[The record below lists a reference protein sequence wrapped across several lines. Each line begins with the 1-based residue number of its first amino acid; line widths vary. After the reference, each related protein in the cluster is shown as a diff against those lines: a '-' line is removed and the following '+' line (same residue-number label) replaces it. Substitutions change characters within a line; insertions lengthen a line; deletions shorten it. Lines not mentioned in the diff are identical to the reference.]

1 MTETRTGTRPARPL
15 PHAKGRL
22 WGVGDLLSVDFTRP
36 VQGLT
41 HEGRRHNGIFEQRI
55 GDFPVVVVSSPEL
68 IEEIN
73 NEQHWEKNVGP
84 TLHKL
89 RSLAGDG
96 MFTAY
101 NTEENWR
108 KAHDILVPAF
118 TKEAMTN
125 YHASI
130 VDTVHELV
138 TAWGTHADNNTW
150 INIPADTNR
159 LTIEIISRAGFGYT
173 FNNLSDSSENPF
185 ITAVLRE
192 LQYANRRTDSIPFYE
207 QLFGGRRRRVHD
219 VDKKFIR
226 AEVDKIIDARRDQP
240 STGQTPDMLDIM
252 LTSVEP
258 VSGQTLDNNNIGNQ
272 IITFLVAGSETSA
285 NAIAFALHFLSVHPD
300 IADKVRTEVD
310 QEWSGRA
317 FPDFQFDQIAKL
329 RYLRLVVDETLRL
342 WPVAPGYFRQAK
354 QDTTIGG
361 GQYAFKKEGW
371 VFVNLVAAHTD
382 PSWGPD
388 ADQFDPDRMTT
399 ENRRKLGAHIYRP
412 FGVGVRQCIGRQFAQ
427 HEIVTTLAAILHQ
440 FDLEPRPDYKL
451 QVDETLTLKPSDL
464 QLRLTKR
471 N

>member
-1 MTETRTGTRPARPL
+1 MNRTRASTQRNKSL
-15 PHAKGRL
+15 PHPLFRL
-22 WGVGDLLSVDFTRP
+22 PGVGDLLSVDFARP

-41 HEGRRHNGIFEQRI
+41 REGRRHNGIFEQRI
-55 GDFPVVVVSSPEL
+55 GDFPVVVVSGPEL

-73 NEQHWEKNVGP
+73 NEQYWEKNVGP

-118 TKEAMTN
+118 TKEAMVN

-130 VDTVHELV
+130 ADTVHELI
-138 TAWGTHADNNTW
+138 TSWDTHTVNNTW
-150 INIPADTNR
+150 IDVPAETNR

-173 FNNLSDSSENPF
+173 FNNLANSSENAF

-207 QLFGGRRRRVHD
+207 QLFGRRRRRAHD
-219 VDKKFIR
+219 ADKKFIR
-226 AEVDKIIDARRDQP
+226 AEVDKIIDARRAQP
-240 STGQTPDMLDIM
+240 RTGQTPDMLDIM
-252 LTSVEP
+252 LASTDP
-258 VSGQTLDNNNIGNQ
+258 VTGETLDNNNIGNQ

-285 NAIAFALHFLSVHPD
+285 NAIAFALHFLSVHPN
-300 IADKVRTEVD
+300 IADKVCTEVD
-310 QEWSGRA
+310 QAWPGRA
-317 FPDFQFDQIAKL
+317 FPDFQFEQIAKL
-329 RYLRLVVDETLRL
+329 RYLRLVVEETLRL

-361 GQYAFKKEGW
+361 GRYAFKKDGW

-388 ADQFDPDRMTT
+388 ADLFDPDRMTT

-427 HEIVTTLAAILHQ
+427 HEIVIALAAILHQ
-440 FDLEPRPDYKL
+440 FDLEPRPGYKL
-451 QVDETLTLKPSDL
+451 QVAETLTLKPSEL
-464 QLRLTKR
+464 RLRLTKR

>member
-1 MTETRTGTRPARPL
+1 MTDTWDSTQITKPL
-15 PHAKGRL
+15 PHPKFRL
-22 WGVGDLLSVDFTRP
+22 PVVGDLLSVDFARP

-41 HEGRRHNGIFEQRI
+41 REGRRHEGIFEQRI
-55 GDFPVVVVSSPEL
+55 GNFPVVVVDGPEL

-96 MFTAY
+96 LFTAY

-130 VDTVHELV
+130 ADTVHELV
-138 TAWGTHADNNTW
+138 TAWGAHADNGTW
-150 INIPADTNR
+150 IDIPDEANR

-173 FNNLSDSSENPF
+173 FNNLADSSGNPF

-192 LQYANRRTDSIPFYE
+192 LQYGNRRTDSIPFYE
-207 QLFGGRRRRVHD
+207 RFFGGRRQRVHN

-226 AEVDKIIDARRDQP
+226 GEVDKIIEARRDRP
-240 STGQTPDMLDIM
+240 RDGQTPDMLDIM
-252 LTSVEP
+252 LTSTDSATSER
-258 VSGQTLDNNNIGNQ
+258 LDNNNIGNQ

-285 NAIAFALHFLSVHPD
+285 NAIAFALHFLSTHPD

-310 QEWSGRA
+310 QAWPGRT

-354 QDTTIGG
+354 QDTAIGDG
-361 GQYAFKKEGW
+361 RYAFKKEGW
-371 VFVNLVAAHTD
+371 VFVNLVAAHTH
-382 PSWGPD
+382 PSWGPNP
-388 ADQFDPDRMTT
+388 DQFEPDRMTT
-399 ENRRKLGAHIYRP
+399 ENRRKLGTHIYRP

-427 HEIVTTLAAILHQ
+427 HEILIALGAILHQ
-440 FDLEPRPDYKL
+440 FDLEPRPGYKL
-451 QVDETLTLKPSDL
+451 QVAETLTLKPSEL

-471 N
+471 R